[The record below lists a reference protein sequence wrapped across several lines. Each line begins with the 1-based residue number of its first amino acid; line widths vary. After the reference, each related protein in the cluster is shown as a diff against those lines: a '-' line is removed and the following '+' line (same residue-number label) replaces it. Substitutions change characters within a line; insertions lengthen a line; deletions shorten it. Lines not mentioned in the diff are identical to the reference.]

1 MRTVLAYLKP
11 HRRYMCLSLTIKV
24 LGTMV
29 ELALP
34 YILSHIIQDVIKPM
48 GAEVSPDL
56 AAGSRR
62 IVMWAVIMIICAF
75 LGVLGNV
82 TANRMA
88 ARTAK
93 DVARAVRHDLFER
106 TMRLSPAQTDAFT
119 VESLESRLT
128 GDTYN
133 IHQFINSI

>member
-62 IVMWAVIMIICAF
+62 KKERFVW
-75 LGVLGNV
+75 
-82 TANRMA
+82 A
-88 ARTAK
+88 ARSVFTREGPGKNAP
-93 DVARAVRHDLFER
+93 LF
-106 TMRLSPAQTDAFT
+106 
-119 VESLESRLT
+119 
-128 GDTYN
+128 
-133 IHQFINSI
+133 

>member
-82 TANRMA
+82 TANRRA
-88 ARTAK
+88 AHGEGCCACRASRPVRTHNASF
-93 DVARAVRHDLFER
+93 ARADRR
-106 TMRLSPAQTDAFT
+106 IYRRKP
-119 VESLESRLT
+119 
-128 GDTYN
+128 
-133 IHQFINSI
+133 